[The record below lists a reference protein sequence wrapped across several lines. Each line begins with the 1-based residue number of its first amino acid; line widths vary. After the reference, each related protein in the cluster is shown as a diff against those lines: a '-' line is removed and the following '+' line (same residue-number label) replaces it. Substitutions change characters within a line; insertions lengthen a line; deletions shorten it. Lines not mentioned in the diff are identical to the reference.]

1 VKRALDS
8 VDPDPFIK
16 WKDLKM
22 GKTRA
27 SRLGPSVPKPA
38 GTADDLEIIEVGHE
52 FMDNL
57 TSTTWRSLR
66 PTTFRF
72 LILSHHCFLVAVFL
86 SILNV

>member
-8 VDPDPFIK
+8 VDRDPFIK

-38 GTADDLEIIEVGHE
+38 GTADDLEIIEVL
-52 FMDNL
+52 FSFD
-57 TSTTWRSLR
+57 SSYFFIIVSL
-66 PTTFRF
+66 
-72 LILSHHCFLVAVFL
+72 
-86 SILNV
+86 